1 MRAKD
6 LKTTVNSL
14 ALGMA
19 IALIGAAFLRPVY
32 EKEQAE
38 RRAIEAEWIA
48 ERIAEE
54 KAYQAEVAA
63 EIARWEEIEA
73 AQKEEA
79 AADLVIV
86 YEVLDDE
93 YIPNEVEE
101 AARHWGEIYDIAP
114 EFLEAIAYHESRFD
128 PSATNGSCVGL
139 MQVAPKWHQDRMER
153 LGFTEEDLMTVDG
166 SMGVAAD
173 YLKELF
179 ETYDDP
185 YWVLMTY
192 NGDSNAEA
200 YMNLEHSP
208 SEYALN
214 VVDTAFYIT
223 QTHEEGGQCEWLEE

>member
-1 MRAKD
+1 MRRTD
-6 LKTTVNSL
+6 LRSATSSL
-14 ALGMA
+14 ALGMI
-19 IALIGAAFLRPVY
+19 IALAGAMLLRPAY

-48 ERIAEE
+48 EQIAAD

-73 AQKEEA
+73 EEKKA
-79 AADLVIV
+79 EESLVIV
-86 YEVLDDE
+86 YEVPDDA
-93 YIPNEVEE
+93 YIPNEVET
-101 AARHWGEIYDIAP
+101 AARSWGKTYNIAP

-153 LGFTEEDLMTVDG
+153 LGFTEEDLMTVNG

-173 YLKELF
+173 YLRELF
-179 ETYDDP
+179 DTYDDP

-200 YMNLEHSP
+200 YKNLEHSP
-208 SEYALN
+208 SEYAMN